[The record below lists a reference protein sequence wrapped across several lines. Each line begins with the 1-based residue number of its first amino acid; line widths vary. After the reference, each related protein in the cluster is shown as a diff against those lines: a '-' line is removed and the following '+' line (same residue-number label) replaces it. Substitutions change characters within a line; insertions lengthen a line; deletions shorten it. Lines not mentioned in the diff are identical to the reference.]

1 MRQTILW
8 RGIEMP
14 GHEHCSVYQEAG
26 RWFVSG
32 AAVFHSDTEPC
43 RLEYLIECN
52 SAWETSAARVSGW
65 VGDQAIDIELE
76 TDSDHRWSLGGT
88 EQPHVEGCTDVDL
101 NFSPST
107 NLLPIRRLN
116 LSIGQQAP
124 VNAAWLRFPTFE
136 LERLEQIYHRVD
148 QTTYR
153 YESNG
158 GSFVSELKVND
169 FGLVTNYPGL
179 WEAETQA

>member
-1 MRQTILW
+1 
-8 RGIEMP
+8 MP
-14 GHEHCSVYQEAG
+14 GHEYCSVYQEAE

-32 AAVFHSDTEPC
+32 TAVFNNNGEPC

-52 SAWETSAARVSGW
+52 NDWETSAARVSGW
-65 VGDQAIDIELE
+65 VGEKVIDIELGVE
-76 TDSDHRWSLGGT
+76 FDRRWLLNGV
-88 EQPHVEGCTDVDL
+88 EQPVVHGCTDVDL

-116 LSIGQQAP
+116 LAVGQHAL

-136 LERLEQIYHRVD
+136 LERLEQIYRRVD
-148 QTTYR
+148 EMRYR

-158 GSFVSELKVND
+158 GAFVAELKVD
-169 FGLVTNYPGL
+169 PFGLVTDYPGL
-179 WEAETQA
+179 WVKS